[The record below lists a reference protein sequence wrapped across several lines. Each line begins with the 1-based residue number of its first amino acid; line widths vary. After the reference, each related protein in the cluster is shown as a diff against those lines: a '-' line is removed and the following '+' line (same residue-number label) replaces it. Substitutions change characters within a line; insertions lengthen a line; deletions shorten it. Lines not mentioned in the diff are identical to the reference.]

1 VIDVFISA
9 SGFIG
14 TGVGVV
20 NAEAYLF
27 VTKTGAHSGMI
38 SRQIRPLN
46 FVRICFY
53 QLQKDFEID

>member
-27 VTKTGAHSGMI
+27 VTKTGDSGRI
-38 SRQIRPLN
+38 SRQIRPFN
-46 FVRICFY
+46 FVRICF
-53 QLQKDFEID
+53 